1 MQHPDKTDRA
11 TDSAVLCG
19 PLAWVVLLHL
29 CLTLAGPSCFWVLLF
44 TLASFSLSSYLLFF
58 SSIYFSIALFHFFF
72 VVLGKDFFL
81 KYFQVSI
88 MFYLNS
94 FFLCAPSNRQIL
106 LFICLRSTSLFTY
119 TVIHNYQTT

>member
-44 TLASFSLSSYLLFF
+44 TLACFSLSSYLLFF
-58 SSIYFSIALFHFFF
+58 SSIYFPVALFHFFF
-72 VVLGKDFFL
+72 VLGKDFFPNVL
-81 KYFQVSI
+81 SRIYY
-88 MFYLNS
+88 MF
-94 FFLCAPSNRQIL
+94 
-106 LFICLRSTSLFTY
+106 
-119 TVIHNYQTT
+119 